1 MLATSF
7 LRNCSRYYH
16 GMSTIR
22 ISRLSGPQILQFHN
36 TSQQQQQQEESF
48 VNNTFTGYI
57 PINQLDISYC
67 TSSGPGGQNVNR
79 NYTKVTMKLHLPT
92 AKWIPDDIK
101 NRITELHKNS
111 INKDGYWLVRSDKTR
126 QQLLNVA
133 DCMDKLRCYLAE
145 AAKPPKLEPSF
156 ETLEKQ
162 RQDRERAAIRR
173 LEMKKQRSI
182 FKAQKRMEF

>member
-1 MLATSF
+1 MATFF
-7 LRNCSRYYH
+7 LRNCLRYYPVN
-16 GMSTIR
+16 GR
-22 ISRLSGPQILQFHN
+22 LAISRLPQILQFHY
-36 TSQQQQQQEESF
+36 TSFRFQQQQEESF
-48 VNNTFTGYI
+48 INNSQFTGYI

-79 NYTKVTMKLHLPT
+79 NFTKVTVKLHLPT
-92 AKWIPDDIK
+92 ANWIPDDIK
-101 NRITELHKNS
+101 DRITELHKNS
-111 INKDGYWLVRSDKTR
+111 INKDGYWLIRSDKTR

-133 DCMDKLRCYLAE
+133 DCMDKLRCYIAE
-145 AAKPPKLEPSF
+145 AAKPPNLEPSF

-162 RQDRERAAIRR
+162 RQDRERASIRR